1 MSELQ
6 LKNLLAKLQEDGD
19 LKDKLK
25 AATNLDAAVAIAKE
39 SGFDVNKADWLR
51 YQAKQTL
58 SLSDEE
64 LENVAGG
71 KCIMT
76 NNSKDLCSAMPGVC

>member
-1 MSELQ
+1 MPELQ

-25 AATNLDAAVAIAKE
+25 IATDLDAAVAIAKE
-39 SGFDVNKADWLR
+39 SGFDVSKADWLK
-51 YQAKQTL
+51 YQARQTL
-58 SLSDEE
+58 ALSDDE

-76 NNSKDLCSAMPGVC
+76 NNSKDLCTGMQGY